1 MSLWFFTMTYMNLP
15 SSDLFKMFII
25 WFKKVFLS
33 VNEAVGLQIAVFHF
47 ISAYVYK

>member
-15 SSDLFKMFII
+15 SSEHFKMFII

-33 VNEAVGLQIAVFHF
+33 VTEAVGPQIAVFHF
-47 ISAYVYK
+47 IPAYVYK